1 VTLAGLRRAGRGTPR
16 ASAAPARPTAPAP
29 QRLWPLVAAVIL
41 VLLVGGAGALVVAD
55 DARRDATQRE
65 ELLTAQT
72 GNLAAATVQQLV
84 AAISGVS
91 GLSDPAGVVDEQ
103 AFAAYAAG
111 AVEASPFETLA
122 FAPVVAHPDRAAFE
136 GSVGRLIADQPGG
149 APAAAR
155 ETYLPVAWV
164 RPVNPDAEV
173 LVGFDLATDEVRRT
187 AMEESRDRGT
197 AVISRTVASRPSGR
211 PAVFVAHPVYRA
223 GTPADATVAER
234 REAVVGY
241 VTTAVLGSNLLAAL
255 AAQVDDS
262 LGIRIEDAGGG
273 GTSDE
278 AIGPLVTTSPAPDGG
293 VTVERS
299 AGGRDWMV
307 TVDDRRGAPVAAAWW
322 VLAVTLALA
331 GTLGVVA
338 WRAHRHQRHVAR
350 HVDLVDRLADLGR
363 ALGGT
368 ASVDAVTAVVR
379 TSVPPALAAS
389 GARLVV
395 PAPTGDGSNAASR
408 AGAGTG
414 ALDPGPRR
422 GEDDDPGDRERR
434 AGPVVVR
441 RRIPDASGATSGTLE
456 VTWAGASDVDDLTLA
471 GLSTVGEMCGQ
482 ALGRARVIDQARRDA
497 VTSRLLAGLAEAA
510 ATAATADEVARRLV
524 DRAGDVPGATSTHI
538 GLLTDDRRALLVIH
552 QGLGDDD
559 ARVDVR
565 GLDHPWPMIDA
576 FRRNDIVLLGDLDAV
591 RARYPSI
598 VPGLREAGLEAVA
611 SLPLVGADGAPFGA
625 VTLAWASPQRFDA
638 GQATTLQATADLCAS
653 SLERARATD
662 RAQAGTSSLATLATQ
677 LSAAS
682 SFDDVGAAIVAHA
695 PRALSADFALV
706 GVVEGQHLRL
716 LAPEAPSLG
725 PLAPYLETDVSGDFP
740 ALAAVRERRLVTF
753 PSLDDIAATD
763 PRVAED
769 LGALGLRAAASAPLI
784 DGAGAASGVFIV
796 LWVTSPTFDEALSA
810 RIRAVADLC
819 AQSVERSRL
828 FDAEHR
834 VRRDL
839 ERSVLPAPPRMDGLE
854 VATRYEPATAAVGMG
869 GDWYDA
875 IALDDRR
882 MCLVVG
888 DVTGHGAAAV
898 ATMTQIRTVVHTLVV
913 GGMTLPDVLMRTSAM
928 MQRDGLGYATVLL
941 AVVDLA
947 RGAID
952 YVTAGHP
959 PALVRQPGGAVLA
972 LTGGRHSVLGI
983 DLAAKPVGYV
993 PFPVGASLVVYTDGL
1008 IERRDTEIATSVDGL
1023 VVRVRDAGPLGASV
1037 LADRLLA
1044 ARPSVGA
1051 AQDDASLVVARRT
1064 A

>member
-1 VTLAGLRRAGRGTPR
+1 MAGRRRAGRGAPR
-16 ASAAPARPTAPAP
+16 APGTPARPAAPAPL
-29 QRLWPLVAAVIL
+29 RLWPRVAAVVL
-41 VLLVGGAGALVVAD
+41 VLLVGGAGALAVAD

-65 ELLTAQT
+65 ELLAAQT
-72 GNLAAATVQQLV
+72 ANLAAATVQQLV

-91 GLSDPAGVVDEQ
+91 GLPDASGVVDRE
-103 AFAAYAAG
+103 AFAAYALG
-111 AVEASPFETLA
+111 AVEESPFESLA
-122 FAPVVAHPDRAAFE
+122 YAPVVAGPDRAAFE
-136 GSVGRLIADQPGG
+136 ASVGRPITDRPGG
-149 APAAAR
+149 APAPAR
-155 ETYLPVAWV
+155 DTYLPVEWI
-164 RPVNPDAEV
+164 RPVNPDTQV
-173 LVGFDLATDEVRRT
+173 LVGFDLATDEVRRA

-197 AVISRTVASRPSGR
+197 AVISRTVASQPSGR
-211 PAVFVAHPVYRA
+211 PAVFVAHPVFRA

-234 REAVVGY
+234 RAAVVGY
-241 VTTAVLGSNLLAAL
+241 VTTGVLGEHLLAAI

-262 LGIRIEDAGGG
+262 LGIRIEDGPTDDAA
-273 GTSDE
+273 TDDD
-278 AIGPLVTTSPAPDGG
+278 AIGPLLASSPAPDGG

-299 AGGRDWMV
+299 AGGRDWLV
-307 TVDDRRGAPVAAAWW
+307 TVDDRRGAPAAAAWW

-331 GTLGVVA
+331 GTLGVLA
-338 WRAHRHQRHVAR
+338 WRAERHQRQVAR

-363 ALGGT
+363 ALAGT
-368 ASVDAVTAVVR
+368 ASVDAVTRVVR

-389 GARLVV
+389 EARLTV
-395 PAPTGDGSNAASR
+395 PAPRGAAADAVR
-408 AGAGTG
+408 HGGAGAG
-414 ALDPGPRR
+414 DRGPRR
-422 GEDDDPGDRERR
+422 RGGDDHRDGRGDR
-434 AGPVVVR
+434 VVVR
-441 RRIPDASGATSGTLE
+441 RRIPDVSGATAGTLE
-456 VTWAGASDVDDLTLA
+456 VTWGAAGEVDDVTLA
-471 GLSTVGEMCGQ
+471 GLATVGEMCGQ

-538 GLLTDDRRALLVIH
+538 GLLTDDRRALSVIH
-552 QGLGDDD
+552 QGLGVDD

-565 GLDHPWPMIDA
+565 GLDRPWPMLDA

-598 VPGLREAGLEAVA
+598 VEGMQEAELEALA
-611 SLPLVGADGAPFGA
+611 SLPLVGTDGVPFGV

-662 RAQAGTSSLATLATQ
+662 RAHAGTSSLATLATH

-695 PRALSADFALV
+695 TRALSADFALV

-725 PLAPYLETDVSGDFP
+725 PLAPYLETDLSGDFP
-740 ALAAVRERRLVTF
+740 ALAALRERRLVTF
-753 PSLDDIAATD
+753 PSLDDIAAAD
-763 PRVAED
+763 PRVADD
-769 LGALGLRAAASAPLI
+769 LAALGLRAAACAPLI
-784 DGAGAASGVFIV
+784 DAAGAASGVFVV

-819 AQSVERSRL
+819 AQSIERSRL

-839 ERSVLPAPPRMDGLE
+839 ERTVLPPPPRMDGLE

-888 DVTGHGAAAV
+888 DVSGHGAGAV

-928 MQRDGLGYATVLL
+928 LQRDRLGYATVLL

-959 PALVRQPGGAVLA
+959 PALVRQPGGAVHA

-1008 IERRDTEIATSVDGL
+1008 IERRDTEIATSVDQL
-1023 VVRVRDAGPLGASV
+1023 VVHVRDAGALAAGA

-1044 ARPSVGA
+1044 ARPSVGTT
-1051 AQDDASLVVARRT
+1051 QDDVALVVARRT

>member
-1 VTLAGLRRAGRGTPR
+1 MAGRRRAGQSAPHAPR
-16 ASAAPARPTAPAP
+16 SSARPAAPAPL
-29 QRLWPLVAAVIL
+29 RLWPRVAAVVL
-41 VLLVGGAGALVVAD
+41 VLLVGGAGALAVAD

-65 ELLTAQT
+65 ELLAEQT

-84 AAISGVS
+84 AAISGAS
-91 GLSDPAGVVDEQ
+91 GLPDPSGVVDPQ
-103 AFAAYAAG
+103 AFEAYALG
-111 AVEASPFETLA
+111 AVESSPFETLA
-122 FAPVVAHPDRAAFE
+122 FAPDVAEPDRAAFE
-136 GSVGRLIADQPGG
+136 ASVGRPITDSPGG
-149 APAAAR
+149 APAPVR
-155 ETYLPVAWV
+155 ESYLPVAWV
-164 RPVNPDAEV
+164 RPLDPEIEV
-173 LVGFDLATDEVRRT
+173 LVGFDLATDEVRRA
-187 AMEESRDRGT
+187 AMEESRDEGT
-197 AVISRTVASRPSGR
+197 AVISRTVASRPSGL
-211 PAVFVAHPVYRA
+211 PAVFIAQPVYRA
-223 GTPADATVAER
+223 GTPPDATVAGR
-234 REAVVGY
+234 RAAVVGY
-241 VTTAVLGSNLLAAL
+241 VTTGVLGEHLLAAI

-262 LGIRIEDAGGG
+262 LAIRIEDAGSGDEA
-273 GTSDE
+273 TDE
-278 AIGPLVTTSPAPDGG
+278 AIGPLVASSPAPDGG

-299 AGGRDWMV
+299 AGGRDWRV
-307 TVDDRRGAPVAAAWW
+307 TVDDRRGAPAAAAWW

-331 GTLGVVA
+331 GTLGLLA
-338 WRAHRHQRHVAR
+338 WRADRHQRQVAR

-363 ALGGT
+363 ALAGT
-368 ASVDAVTAVVR
+368 ASVDAVTGVVR
-379 TSVPPALAAS
+379 TSVAPALAAS
-389 GARLVV
+389 EARLTVH
-395 PAPTGDGSNAASR
+395 APRGDAGGGGR
-408 AGAGTG
+408 RGGAG
-414 ALDPGPRR
+414 PGDAGPRPRR
-422 GEDDDPGDRERR
+422 GEDDGAGR
-434 AGPVVVR
+434 AGRAVVR
-441 RRIPDASGATSGTLE
+441 RRIPDASGATAGTLE
-456 VTWAGASDVDDLTLA
+456 VIWGAAGEVDDLTLA
-471 GLSTVGEMCGQ
+471 GLATVGEMCGQ

-524 DRAGDVPGATSTHI
+524 DRAGDLPGATSTHI
-538 GLLTDDRRALLVIH
+538 GLLTDDRRALSVIH
-552 QGLGDDD
+552 QGLGVDD
-559 ARVDVR
+559 ARFDVR
-565 GLDHPWPMIDA
+565 GLDRPWPMLDA

-598 VPGLREAGLEAVA
+598 VDGMQEAGLEALA
-611 SLPLVGADGAPFGA
+611 SLPLVGADGVPFGV
-625 VTLAWASPQRFDA
+625 VTLAWAAPQRFDA

-662 RAQAGTSSLATLATQ
+662 RTQAGTSSLATLATR

-695 PRALSADFALV
+695 TRALSADFALV

-725 PLAPYLETDVSGDFP
+725 PLAPYLETDLSGDFP

-753 PSLDDIAATD
+753 PSLDDIAAAD
-763 PRVAED
+763 PRVADD
-769 LGALGLRAAASAPLI
+769 LAALGLRAAACAPLI
-784 DGAGAASGVFIV
+784 DATGAASGVFFV
-796 LWVTSPTFDEALSA
+796 LWVTSPAFDEALSA

-819 AQSVERSRL
+819 AQSIERSRL
-828 FDAEHR
+828 FDAEHQ

-839 ERSVLPAPPRMDGLE
+839 ERTVLPPPPRMDGLE

-888 DVTGHGAAAV
+888 DVSGHGAGAV

-913 GGMTLPDVLMRTSAM
+913 GGMTLPDVLVRTSAM
-928 MQRDGLGYATVLL
+928 LQRDGLGYATVLL
-941 AVVDLA
+941 AVVDLE

-959 PALVRQPGGAVLA
+959 PALVRQPGGAVHA

-1008 IERRDTEIATSVDGL
+1008 IERRDTEIATSVDQL
-1023 VVRVRDAGPLGASV
+1023 VVRVRDAGELAAGV

-1051 AQDDASLVVARRT
+1051 AHDDVAVVVARRT

>member
-1 VTLAGLRRAGRGTPR
+1 VAGRRRAGRGAPR
-16 ASAAPARPTAPAP
+16 APGTPARPAAPAPL
-29 QRLWPLVAAVIL
+29 RLWPRVAAVVL

-65 ELLTAQT
+65 ELLAAQT
-72 GNLAAATVQQLV
+72 ANLAAATVQQLV

-91 GLSDPAGVVDEQ
+91 GLPDASGVVDQE
-103 AFAAYAAG
+103 AFAAYALG
-111 AVEASPFETLA
+111 AVEESPFESLA
-122 FAPVVAHPDRAAFE
+122 YAPVVAGPDRAAFE
-136 GSVGRLIADQPGG
+136 ASVGRPITDRPGG
-149 APAAAR
+149 APAPAR
-155 ETYLPVAWV
+155 DTYLPVEWI
-164 RPVNPDAEV
+164 RPVSPDTEV
-173 LVGFDLATDEVRRT
+173 LLGFDLATDEVRQA

-234 REAVVGY
+234 RAAVMGY
-241 VTTAVLGSNLLAAL
+241 VTTGVLGEHLLAAI

-262 LGIRIEDAGGG
+262 LGIRIEDGPSGDAAADG
-273 GTSDE
+273 D
-278 AIGPLVTTSPAPDGG
+278 AIGPLLASSPAPDGG

-299 AGGRDWMV
+299 AGGRDWLV
-307 TVDDRRGAPVAAAWW
+307 TVDDRRGAPAAAAWW

-331 GTLGVVA
+331 GTLGVFA
-338 WRAHRHQRHVAR
+338 WRADRHQRQVAQ

-363 ALGGT
+363 ALAGT
-368 ASVDAVTAVVR
+368 ASVDAVTRVVR

-389 GARLVV
+389 QARLTVH
-395 PAPTGDGSNAASR
+395 APRGDAGGGR
-408 AGAGTG
+408 RGGAGPG
-414 ALDPGPRR
+414 DAGPRPCR
-422 GEDDDPGDRERR
+422 GEDDGAGR
-434 AGPVVVR
+434 AGRAVVR
-441 RRIPDASGATSGTLE
+441 RRIPDASGATAGTLE
-456 VTWAGASDVDDLTLA
+456 VIWGAAGEVDDLTLA
-471 GLSTVGEMCGQ
+471 GLATVGEMCGQ

-524 DRAGDVPGATSTHI
+524 DRAGDLPGATSTHI
-538 GLLTDDRRALLVIH
+538 GLLTDDRRALSVIH
-552 QGLGDDD
+552 QGLGVDD
-559 ARVDVR
+559 ARFDVR
-565 GLDHPWPMIDA
+565 GLDRPWPMLDA

-598 VPGLREAGLEAVA
+598 VDGMQEAGLEALA
-611 SLPLVGADGAPFGA
+611 SLPLVGADGVPFGV

-662 RAQAGTSSLATLATQ
+662 RAHAGTSSLATLAAR

-695 PRALSADFALV
+695 TRALSADFALV

-725 PLAPYLETDVSGDFP
+725 PLAPYLETDLSGDFP

-753 PSLDDIAATD
+753 PSLDDIAAAD
-763 PRVAED
+763 PRVADD
-769 LGALGLRAAASAPLI
+769 LAALGLRAAACAPLI
-784 DGAGAASGVFIV
+784 DAAGAASGVFVV
-796 LWVTSPTFDEALSA
+796 LWVTSPAFDEALSA

-819 AQSVERSRL
+819 AQSIERSRL

-839 ERSVLPAPPRMDGLE
+839 ERTVLPPPPRMDGLE

-888 DVTGHGAAAV
+888 DVSGHGAGAV

-913 GGMTLPDVLMRTSAM
+913 GGMTLPDVLVRTSAM
-928 MQRDGLGYATVLL
+928 LQRDGLGYATVLL
-941 AVVDLA
+941 AVVDLE

-959 PALVRQPGGAVLA
+959 PALVRQPGGAVHA

-1008 IERRDTEIATSVDGL
+1008 IERRDTEIATSVDQL
-1023 VVRVRDAGPLGASV
+1023 VVRVRDAGELAAGV

-1051 AQDDASLVVARRT
+1051 AQDDVAVVVARRT

>member
-1 VTLAGLRRAGRGTPR
+1 VAGRGRAGRGAPR
-16 ASAAPARPTAPAP
+16 APGPSARPAAPAPL
-29 QRLWPLVAAVIL
+29 RLWPRAAAVVL
-41 VLLVGGAGALVVAD
+41 VLLVGGAGALAVAD

-65 ELLTAQT
+65 ELLADQT
-72 GNLAAATVQQLV
+72 GNLAMATVQQLV

-91 GLSDPAGVVDEQ
+91 GLSDPSGVVDRQ
-103 AFAAYAAG
+103 AFEAYALG
-111 AVEASPFETLA
+111 AVEASPLESLA
-122 FAPVVAHPDRAAFE
+122 FAPVVAGPDRASFE
-136 GSVGRLIADQPGG
+136 ASVGRPITDRPGG
-149 APAAAR
+149 APEPVR
-155 ETYLPVAWV
+155 DGYVPVAWV
-164 RPVNPDAEV
+164 RPVDPEIEV
-173 LVGFDLATDEVRRT
+173 LVGFDLATDEVRRA
-187 AMEESRDRGT
+187 AMEESRDRGA
-197 AVISRTVASRPSGR
+197 AVISRTVASQPSGR
-211 PAVFVAHPVYRA
+211 PAVFIAHPVYRA
-223 GTPADATVAER
+223 GTPLDATVAER
-234 REAVVGY
+234 RAAVVGY
-241 VTTAVLGSNLLAAL
+241 VTTGVLGEHVLAAI

-262 LGIRIEDAGGG
+262 LGIRIEDAGSGDEA
-273 GTSDE
+273 TDE
-278 AIGPLVTTSPAPDGG
+278 AIGPLVAGSPAPDGG

-299 AGGRDWMV
+299 AGGRDWLV
-307 TVDDRRGAPVAAAWW
+307 TVDDRRGAPAAAAWW

-331 GTLGVVA
+331 STLGVLA
-338 WRAHRHQRHVAR
+338 WRADRHQRQVAR
-350 HVDLVDRLADLGR
+350 HVALVDRLADLGR
-363 ALGGT
+363 ALAGT
-368 ASVDAVTAVVR
+368 ASVDAVTRVVR

-389 GARLVV
+389 EARLTV
-395 PAPTGDGSNAASR
+395 PAPPGDAGDR
-408 AGAGTG
+408 GRRGGAGTG
-414 ALDPGPRR
+414 DAGPRPRR
-422 GEDDDPGDRERR
+422 GEDDDR
-434 AGPVVVR
+434 AGRASRAVVR
-441 RRIPDASGATSGTLE
+441 RRIPDANGATAGTLE
-456 VTWAGASDVDDLTLA
+456 VIWGVAGDVDDLTLA
-471 GLSTVGEMCGQ
+471 GLATVGEMCGQ

-510 ATAATADEVARRLV
+510 ATAATANEVARRLV

-538 GLLTDDRRALLVIH
+538 GLLTDDRRALSVIH
-552 QGLGDDD
+552 QGLGVDDT
-559 ARVDVR
+559 RVDVR
-565 GLDHPWPMIDA
+565 GLDRPWPMLDA

-598 VPGLREAGLEAVA
+598 VDGMQEASLEALA
-611 SLPLVGADGAPFGA
+611 SLPLVGADGVPFGV

-662 RAQAGTSSLATLATQ
+662 LTQAGSSSLATLATH

-695 PRALSADFALV
+695 TRALSADFALV

-725 PLAPYLETDVSGDFP
+725 PLAPYLETDLSGDFP
-740 ALAAVRERRLVTF
+740 ALEAVRELRLVTF
-753 PSLDDIAATD
+753 PSLDDIAAAD
-763 PRVAED
+763 PRVADD
-769 LGALGLRAAASAPLI
+769 LGALGLRAGACAPLI
-784 DGAGAASGVFIV
+784 DAAGAASGVFVV

-819 AQSVERSRL
+819 AQSIERSRL

-839 ERSVLPAPPRMDGLE
+839 ERTVLPPPPRMDGLE
-854 VATRYEPATAAVGMG
+854 VITRYEAATAAVGMG

-882 MCLVVG
+882 VCLVVG
-888 DVTGHGAAAV
+888 DVSGHGAGAV

-913 GGMTLPDVLMRTSAM
+913 GGMTLPDVLLHTSAM
-928 MQRDGLGYATVLL
+928 LQRDGLGYATVLL

-959 PALVRQPGGAVLA
+959 PALVRQPGGAVHA

-1008 IERRDTEIATSVDGL
+1008 IERRDTEIATSVDQL
-1023 VVRVRDAGPLGASV
+1023 IVCVRDAGELAADA
-1037 LADRLLA
+1037 LADLLLA

-1051 AQDDASLVVARRT
+1051 AQDDVALVVARRT